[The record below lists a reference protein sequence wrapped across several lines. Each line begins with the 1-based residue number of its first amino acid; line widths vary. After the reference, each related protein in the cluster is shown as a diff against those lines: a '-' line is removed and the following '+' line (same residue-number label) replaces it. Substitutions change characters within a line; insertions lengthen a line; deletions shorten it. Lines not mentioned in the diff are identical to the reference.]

1 MYHGI
6 VLVTHTKSSRER
18 GCAPL
23 AAAFFYKKG
32 RQERGW
38 VHSDGIRSRMLRIA
52 RYPAATPWLCP
63 VAAPLAASRQRTR
76 CRDRTQPQRNS
87 RILRDS

>member
-38 VHSDGIRSRMLRIA
+38 VHSDGVRSRMLRIA

-63 VAAPLAASRQRTR
+63 VAAPSSLPAGS
-76 CRDRTQPQRNS
+76 
-87 RILRDS
+87 